1 MSRLDY
7 TLFAST
13 QNNPGGPVVQYLDDE
28 PATIEPSL
36 DAAGNST
43 RAGLIAYGIAY
54 AIAFAATAYFL
65 LI

>member
-1 MSRLDY
+1 MSRLDH
-7 TLFAST
+7 TLYAFT
-13 QNNPGGPVVQYLDDE
+13 QDNPGGPVLQYLDDE

-36 DAAGNST
+36 DAAGNPT

-54 AIAFAATAYFL
+54 ATAFAAIAYFL